1 LVSHVCR
8 HVNNHDID
16 PLFNHDEWQKYEH
29 INQHTHDK
37 QQLNSI
43 HLQYLAIEQEFV
55 ELFCPLEAIQWACVC
70 SVFN

>member
-1 LVSHVCR
+1 MFAVTQTTMIST
-8 HVNNHDID
+8 
-16 PLFNHDEWQKYEH
+16 LFSTMNEWRKYEH
-29 INQHTHDK
+29 INQRTHDK

-43 HLQYLAIEQEFV
+43 RLQYLAIEQEFV